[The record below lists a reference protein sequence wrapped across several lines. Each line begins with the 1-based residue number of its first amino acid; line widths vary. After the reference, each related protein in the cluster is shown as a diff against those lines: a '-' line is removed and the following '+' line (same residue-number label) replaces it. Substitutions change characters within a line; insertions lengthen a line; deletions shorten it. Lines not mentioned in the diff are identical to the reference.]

1 MTIESEYLSAL
12 ELTHKMLEAAIVQD
26 WDTLTLIEQ
35 QRARI
40 IKAKPDV
47 SAIASDAEKRRIAN
61 IITKIERESAEIVD
75 RAQCWQED
83 VKILL
88 RMKQ

>member
-12 ELTHKMLEAAIVQD
+12 ELTHKMLEAAIAQD
-26 WDTLTLIEQ
+26 WDTLTVIEK

-40 IKAKPDV
+40 INGKPNV
-47 SAIASDAEKRRIAN
+47 SAIASDAERTRVAK
-61 IITKIERESAEIVD
+61 IISEIERESAEIVD
-75 RAQCWQED
+75 RAQHWQED